1 MYLKYCYRY
10 IAKKCILSTDTLSK
24 VSRYRYFLDTFTQQ
38 VISDSFYLKYST
50 TSYIIVTFCSRL
62 LAQQIW
68 QKNCSPNRT
77 EQRASGCK
85 PNELWMGVAIKVINS
100 I

>member
-68 QKNCSPNRT
+68 QKTVRQT
-77 EQRASGCK
+77 EQNNERLGASQMSYG
-85 PNELWMGVAIKVINS
+85 WV
-100 I
+100 